1 LQKISV
7 SLYGGCFT
15 DAYNNSSKK
24 FFFFIKFLFYLLI
37 YLMLNNLSN
46 ELTQAHSSGKALLKE
61 LKAILKQRADAESE
75 YARALERVA

>member
-1 LQKISV
+1 
-7 SLYGGCFT
+7 
-15 DAYNNSSKK
+15 
-24 FFFFIKFLFYLLI
+24 
-37 YLMLNNLSN
+37 MLNNLSN